1 MVAPVLIL
9 FIMPVRSLSKLAFA
23 AVLAGSTLVQ
33 AKPIARQEA
42 NTCTTINQRKSWT
55 ALTDSE
61 KSAYIDAELCLQAL
75 PAQLADTSNAVTGAQ
90 NRWDEI
96 HYTHIVQ
103 TNVIH
108 NVGAFLPWHRLF
120 VRAHEVLL
128 QQECGYTGAQPYWD
142 ERSDIE
148 QINNGTLT
156 IDQLVVFDNQTGFGG
171 NGRSEDGCV
180 TDGPF
185 ANLTLHLNSSGLPD
199 ESGGYCLSRSF
210 DLTSL
215 ERGDGSEVETCYA
228 YDTFEDA
235 RQCYESDPHAAGHGG
250 VGGVMIN
257 VAASPGDPIFFLHHA
272 YIDRLWWQWQQAN
285 LTSRLTDISGPNVP
299 SDDIL
304 ALGNLSYPTAAV
316 LDYDGDS
323 GNVTTLNHTLWMV
336 NLIANATAGDVMDL
350 GGSTSCA
357 EYV

>member
-1 MVAPVLIL
+1 
-9 FIMPVRSLSKLAFA
+9 MPVRSLSKLAFA

-156 IDQLVVFDNQTGFGG
+156 IDQLVVFDNQTG
-171 NGRSEDGCV
+171 
-180 TDGPF
+180 
-185 ANLTLHLNSSGLPD
+185 
-199 ESGGYCLSRSF
+199 
-210 DLTSL
+210 
-215 ERGDGSEVETCYA
+215 
-228 YDTFEDA
+228 
-235 RQCYESDPHAAGHGG
+235 
-250 VGGVMIN
+250 
-257 VAASPGDPIFFLHHA
+257 
-272 YIDRLWWQWQQAN
+272 
-285 LTSRLTDISGPNVP
+285 GPNVP

>member
-1 MVAPVLIL
+1 MH
-9 FIMPVRSLSKLAFA
+9 
-23 AVLAGSTLVQ
+23 G
-33 AKPIARQEA
+33 
-42 NTCTTINQRKSWT
+42 
-55 ALTDSE
+55 
-61 KSAYIDAELCLQAL
+61 
-75 PAQLADTSNAVTGAQ
+75 
-90 NRWDEI
+90 
-96 HYTHIVQ
+96 
-103 TNVIH
+103 
-108 NVGAFLPWHRLF
+108 VGAFLPWHRLF
-120 VRAHEVLL
+120 VRAHEILL

-142 ERSDIE
+142 ELSDIE

-156 IDQLVVFDNQTGFGG
+156 IDQLVIFDSDTGFGG
-171 NGRSEDGCV
+171 NGADGDGCI

-185 ANLTLHLNSSGLPD
+185 VNLTLHMNSSGLPD

-215 ERGDGSEVETCYA
+215 ERGNSSYLDTCFA

-257 VAASPGDPIFFLHHA
+257 VATSPGDPIFFLHHA
-272 YIDRLWWQWQQAN
+272 YIDRVWWQWQQAN
-285 LTSRLTDISGPNVP
+285 LTSRLTDISGRNVP
-299 SDDIL
+299 TDEML
-304 ALGNLSYPTAAV
+304 ASGNLSYPTAAI

-336 NLIANATAGDVMDL
+336 DLIANATAGDVMDL
-350 GGSTSCA
+350 GSSTSCA